1 MKNEKFFEHGRVEG
15 EHLHQYF
22 LMEQL
27 DVEAR
32 LKKILM
38 LVGQQGA
45 SDVHFVIGRYPTL
58 RINGKLHQ
66 LTQEKILTPADTK
79 ALAEIILT
87 DDKKAE
93 LAEDGQTD
101 LSYNFEDRARFRVNI
116 FYQKGYVSIAMRF
129 VMNKIRPLEELNVPT
144 SLYNFTNVSQGLV
157 LMTGPVGHG
166 KSTTLAALIDHINH
180 TQEKHIVTIEDPI
193 EFVYEQDHCII
204 NQREI
209 GRDAK
214 SFATALRAVL
224 REDVNVVLL
233 GELRDLDTISTAM
246 TAAETGH
253 LIFATLHTNDAPQT
267 IDRVIDV
274 FPAHQQNQIRLQ
286 LANVLLGVV
295 SQRLLPQLSGGRVPA
310 IEIMFKNHA
319 VENLIRENKV
329 HQLDSVIETSMKEG
343 MVSLDRSLAD
353 LVRRGIVSIDD
364 ATAYAKNKDYFTMLV
379 RKDDV

>member
-1 MKNEKFFEHGRVEG
+1 
-15 EHLHQYF
+15 
-22 LMEQL
+22 MEQL

-32 LKKILM
+32 LKSILSI
-38 LVGQQGA
+38 VGQQGA

-66 LTQEKILTPADTK
+66 LTKEKILTPADTK

-87 DDKKAE
+87 EDKKIE
-93 LAEDGQTD
+93 LTEDGQTD

-204 NQREI
+204 NQREV

-214 SFATALRAVL
+214 SFSTALRAVL

-343 MVSLDRSLAD
+343 MISLDRSLAD
-353 LVRRGIVSIDD
+353 LVRRGIVGIDD
-364 ATAYAKNKDYFTMLV
+364 ATGYAKNKDYFTMLV
-379 RKDDV
+379 RKEDK

>member
-1 MKNEKFFEHGRVEG
+1 
-15 EHLHQYF
+15 
-22 LMEQL
+22 MEQL

-32 LKKILM
+32 LKNVLTI
-38 LVGQQGA
+38 VGQQGA

-66 LTQEKILTPADTK
+66 LTKEKILTPADTK

-87 DDKKAE
+87 DDKKVE
-93 LAEDGQTD
+93 LTEDGQTD

-129 VMNKIRPLEELNVPT
+129 VMNKIRPLEDLNVPT

-166 KSTTLAALIDHINH
+166 KSTTLAAIIDYINH
-180 TQEKHIVTIEDPI
+180 NQEKHIVTIEDPI

-204 NQREI
+204 NQREV

-214 SFATALRAVL
+214 SFSTALRAVL

-253 LIFATLHTNDAPQT
+253 LIFGTLHTNDAPQT
-267 IDRVIDV
+267 IDRIIDV

-379 RKDDV
+379 RKEDK